1 MLGSRYPR
9 ARILFCRQSISGIGR
24 RDAGVVG
31 SAQLADLGESGA
43 VSQQVVGSNPA
54 PPKKVLPKREEG
66 VGMREKKVGRGRGIH
81 VQSVDISLG
90 KTVKPQPK
98 WPKVPFVDT
107 CIMAL
112 IL

>member
-1 MLGSRYPR
+1 M
-9 ARILFCRQSISGIGR
+9 GIGIGLCGSSGHR
-24 RDAGVVG
+24 RACNEIVFWLFSSMTVPPGTCSEYMDI
-31 SAQLADLGESGA
+31 
-43 VSQQVVGSNPA
+43 VSTY
-54 PPKKVLPKREEG
+54 KVTRLY
-66 VGMREKKVGRGRGIH
+66 
-81 VQSVDISLG
+81 VQSVDKSLG

>member
-1 MLGSRYPR
+1 MHSEIHISAKLRRGFFKLFFRVYTSFPR
-9 ARILFCRQSISGIGR
+9 NNTICACAYILRLYVQY
-24 RDAGVVG
+24 
-31 SAQLADLGESGA
+31 
-43 VSQQVVGSNPA
+43 
-54 PPKKVLPKREEG
+54 
-66 VGMREKKVGRGRGIH
+66 